1 MHMYKPK
8 SKLTFVFSSLSN
20 IEFFIDDLH
29 IFNKNNGLSL
39 IQINDSLMKFNG
51 KKYTINILF

>member
-1 MHMYKPK
+1 MRIYLKA
-8 SKLTFVFSSLSN
+8 KLTFVFSSLSN

-39 IQINDSLMKFNG
+39 IQINDSLMKSNG
-51 KKYTINILF
+51 K